1 MVERCKKKLSD
12 FWIWLSLFEFRLNFT
27 LGPTYDINII
37 LLFFFVKL
45 QPGTIIQCNKCW
57 ETFLATEFEEHFNSH
72 HESAGGSSSDQVFK
86 VFFILKIE
94 LKKL

>member
-1 MVERCKKKLSD
+1 MTL
-12 FWIWLSLFEFRLNFT
+12 ILFLIFL
-27 LGPTYDINII
+27 
-37 LLFFFVKL
+37 FFVKL

-86 VFFILKIE
+86 VFFFILRIK